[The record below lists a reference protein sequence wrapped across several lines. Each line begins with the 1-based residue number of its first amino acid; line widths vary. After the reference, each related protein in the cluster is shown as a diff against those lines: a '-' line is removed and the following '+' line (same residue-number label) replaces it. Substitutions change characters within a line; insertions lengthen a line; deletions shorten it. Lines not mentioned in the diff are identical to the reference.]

1 MKKIL
6 IVLFAAVIAVSA
18 NAQEKKNLF
27 KSVYDELFKYGTIY
41 VAGDIKNPRENPKDY
56 FVRTN
61 PDGNLYTP
69 PVVVVQTIMT
79 LIIVMVLVFVR
90 LQGLIMKEKLKNIT
104 MGLNLT

>member
-6 IVLFAAVIAVSA
+6 LVLFAAVIAVSA

-56 FVRTN
+56 FGSRSSA
-61 PDGNLYTP
+61 D
-69 PVVVVQTIMT
+69 
-79 LIIVMVLVFVR
+79 IVMVLVFVR
-90 LQGLIMKEKLKNIT
+90 
-104 MGLNLT
+104 